1 MDSASVNSMICAKKY
16 SVPQAEH
23 FQKKICYFELLRI
36 LFSVDKRKHS
46 FCELLQRFQCN
57 GQLGNIID

>member
-23 FQKKICYFELLRI
+23 FQKKKCYFELLRI
-36 LFSVDKRKHS
+36 LFSMDKRKHS
-46 FCELLQRFQCN
+46 FVNCCRGFNVMGSWETL
-57 GQLGNIID
+57 